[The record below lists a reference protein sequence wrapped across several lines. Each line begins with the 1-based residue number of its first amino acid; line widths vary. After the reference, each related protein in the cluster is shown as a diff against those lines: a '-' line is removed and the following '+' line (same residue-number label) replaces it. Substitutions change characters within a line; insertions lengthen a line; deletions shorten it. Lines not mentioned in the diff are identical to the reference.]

1 MVLRAVLYRFVDR
14 WRRVEDMVRVVVVD
28 VNFREEVEWYES
40 KVPLLVIILAIEMY
54 EDTLVF
60 VK

>member
-1 MVLRAVLYRFVDR
+1 MLYRFVDR
-14 WRRVEDMVRVVVVD
+14 CSRVDDTVILVVVD

-40 KVPLLVIILAIEMY
+40 KVPLLVIIFAIEMY

>member
-14 WRRVEDMVRVVVVD
+14 CSRVDDTVILVVVD

-40 KVPLLVIILAIEMY
+40 KVPLLVIIFAIEMY

>member
-1 MVLRAVLYRFVDR
+1 MLRAVLYRFVDR
-14 WRRVEDMVRVVVVD
+14 WRRVDDMVRVVFVD